1 MQYFIKQFEK
11 SIKTRWNQAA
21 LDEFRTSSLTYGELA
36 AKVVEN
42 HLFFEAVGLD
52 RGDKVSINARSS
64 AQWAEIF
71 MSVVSGGYVAV
82 QLFNGYTPSDTQSLV
97 HHSDSRILYTEKQI
111 FSNMDFEAMPQVMG
125 VIDLKSGEL
134 PEETS
139 QRSMPPSP
147 GCSPVNILPVS
158 LRTMSTSST
167 GIWTSSARSTT
178 LPDRQE
184 TLRA

>member
-111 FSNMDFEAMPQVMG
+111 FSNMDFEAMPQLMG

-134 PEETS
+134 LAS
-139 QRSMPPSP
+139 
-147 GCSPVNILPVS
+147 
-158 LRTMSTSST
+158 
-167 GIWTSSARSTT
+167 
-178 LPDRQE
+178 
-184 TLRA
+184 